1 MTGTQRAAAWGAVVV
16 VVAGVG
22 AVPVA
27 AGGLAAS
34 ENEAPLAD
42 AGLDQEVPVNA
53 TIHLDATGSRDP
65 DGSIEDYEWEIE
77 RPDGTTTSP
86 ECGTC
91 ARTVFQV
98 ESTGTYNATVT
109 VTDDDGAQRS
119 DTLRVEVYAVEGPS
133 VELSGPT
140 DLSPNAS
147 GTFTATAEAGDN
159 SLAGVDWEVNDSKLT
174 RVEMSGETGTDELT
188 RSFEPGTYEL
198 SVRVV
203 SELGRTDE
211 ATLTV
216 NVTGPPEVGDSGAS
230 VVLNDGSG
238 EGQGQEESCLR
249 YNQNNEN
256 HPPAD
261 GSEYYCHNDRVI
273 GGQTPTLQDAD
284 GDGEINFG
292 DATFTQERMS
302 ELASEREDISFD
314 VAAGEAGRLEFE
326 SQEAYEEVMGTSYLN
341 PTDDPDWN
349 PGMVEDTEDAT
360 SNPEYDNGSGVGETS
375 NEGGSGSD
383 ESTSRGSA
391 GGGGGGSRTGSNGV
405 SAQPSVL

>member
-98 ESTGTYNATVT
+98 KRTGTYNATVT

-261 GSEYYCHNDRVI
+261 GSEYYCDNDRVI

-292 DATFTQERMS
+292 DMTFTQERMS

-341 PTDDPDWN
+341 PTEDPTWSASDS
-349 PGMVEDTEDAT
+349 VRDEDIIGDSESESKPESSSDGQNGTTENSTGD
-360 SNPEYDNGSGVGETS
+360 GSS
-375 NEGGSGSD
+375 
-383 ESTSRGSA
+383 
-391 GGGGGGSRTGSNGV
+391 GGGGSSGNNGAPNQ
-405 SAQPSVL
+405 SFELA

>member
-65 DGSIEDYEWEIE
+65 DGSIEGYEWEIE

-98 ESTGTYNATVT
+98 GSTGTYNVTVT

-216 NVTGPPEVGDSGAS
+216 NVTGPPKVGDSGAS
-230 VVLNDGSG
+230 VVLDDGSG
-238 EGQGQEESCLR
+238 DGQGQEESCLR

-256 HPPAD
+256 HSPAD
-261 GSEYYCHNDRVI
+261 GSEYYCDNDRVI

-292 DATFTQERMS
+292 NVTLTQERMS
-302 ELASEREDISFD
+302 ELASEREDVSFD

-326 SQEAYEEVMGTSYLN
+326 SQETYEEMMGTSYLN
-341 PTDDPDWN
+341 PTDDPAWS
-349 PGMVEDTEDAT
+349 A
-360 SNPEYDNGSGVGETS
+360 SDNTIVGEYGGEVETDSSS
-375 NEGGSGSD
+375 NGEETLFSGSQ
-383 ESTSRGSA
+383 STDQSGNNF
-391 GGGGGGSRTGSNGV
+391 GGGGGGVGGNHGQSTEPLV
-405 SAQPSVL
+405 IA

>member
-159 SLAGVDWEVNDSKLT
+159 SLVGVDWEVNDSKLT

-216 NVTGPPEVGDSGAS
+216 NVTGPPKVGDSGAS
-230 VVLNDGSG
+230 VVLDDGSG
-238 EGQGQEESCLR
+238 DGQGQEESCLR

-256 HPPAD
+256 HSPAD
-261 GSEYYCHNDRVI
+261 GSEYYCDNDRVI

-292 DATFTQERMS
+292 DVTFTQERMS
-302 ELASEREDISFD
+302 ELASEREDVSFD

-326 SQEAYEEVMGTSYLN
+326 SQETYEEMMGTSYLN
-341 PTDDPDWN
+341 PTEDPAWS
-349 PGMVEDTEDAT
+349 A
-360 SNPEYDNGSGVGETS
+360 SDNTIVGEYGGEVETDSSS
-375 NEGGSGSD
+375 NGEETLFSGSQ
-383 ESTSRGSA
+383 STDQSGNNF
-391 GGGGGGSRTGSNGV
+391 GGGGGGVGGNHGKSTEPL
-405 SAQPSVL
+405 AIA

>member
-53 TIHLDATGSRDP
+53 TVHLDATGSRDP
-65 DGSIEDYEWEIE
+65 DGSIEGYEWEIE

-98 ESTGTYNATVT
+98 ERTGTYNATVT

-159 SLAGVDWEVNDSKLT
+159 SLVGVDWEVNDSKLT
-174 RVEMSGETGTDELT
+174 RVEMSGETGTNELT

-216 NVTGPPEVGDSGAS
+216 NVTGPPKVGDSGAS
-230 VVLNDGSG
+230 VVLDDGSG
-238 EGQGQEESCLR
+238 GGQGREESCLR
-249 YNQNNEN
+249 YNQNDEN
-256 HPPAD
+256 HSPAD
-261 GSEYYCHNDRVI
+261 GSGYYCDNDRVV
-273 GGQTPTLQDAD
+273 GGQTPSLQDAD

-292 DATFTQERMS
+292 DMTLTQERMS
-302 ELASEREDISFD
+302 ELASEREDVSFD
-314 VAAGEAGRLEFE
+314 VAAGDAGRLEFE

-341 PTDDPDWN
+341 PTEDETWDKSDMGGSEDNRDD
-349 PGMVEDTEDAT
+349 GESESSGSE
-360 SNPEYDNGSGVGETS
+360 SNSSESGGSENVSEEYQSEGENS
-375 NEGGSGSD
+375 GGSG
-383 ESTSRGSA
+383 GSSF
-391 GGGGGGSRTGSNGV
+391 GGNDDPF
-405 SAQPSVL
+405 AIA

>member
-53 TIHLDATGSRDP
+53 TVHLDATGSRDP

-77 RPDGTTTSP
+77 RPNGTTMNP

-98 ESTGTYNATVT
+98 GSTGTYNVTVT

-216 NVTGPPEVGDSGAS
+216 NVTGPPKVGDSGAS
-230 VVLNDGSG
+230 VVLDDGSG
-238 EGQGQEESCLR
+238 KGQGQEESCLR
-249 YNQNNEN
+249 YNQNDEN
-256 HPPAD
+256 NSPAD
-261 GSEYYCHNDRVI
+261 GSGYYCDNDRVV
-273 GGQTPTLQDAD
+273 GGQTPSLQDAD

-292 DATFTQERMS
+292 NVTFTQERMS
-302 ELASEREDISFD
+302 ELASEREDVSFD

-326 SQEAYEEVMGTSYLN
+326 SQETFEEMMGTSYLN
-341 PTDDPDWN
+341 PTDDPAWSASDSVRDGDIVGDSESESKPESSSDGQN
-349 PGMVEDTEDAT
+349 GTTESST
-360 SNPEYDNGSGVGETS
+360 GNGS
-375 NEGGSGSD
+375 SG
-383 ESTSRGSA
+383 A
-391 GGGGGGSRTGSNGV
+391 GGSNGNSGV
-405 SAQPSVL
+405 SNQPFEFA